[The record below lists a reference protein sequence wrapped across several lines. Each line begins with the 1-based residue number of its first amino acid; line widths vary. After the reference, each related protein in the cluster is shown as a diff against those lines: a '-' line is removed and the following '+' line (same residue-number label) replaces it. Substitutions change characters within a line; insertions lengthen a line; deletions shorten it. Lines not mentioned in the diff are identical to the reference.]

1 MNYEPED
8 LEKLGGPCIKALARL
23 AHFWGLT
30 DEEQAQ
36 ILKTDIHTL
45 ESWRARVDA
54 GESVLLD
61 LDTITR
67 VGCMVG
73 IFRSLMTLFR
83 ADEISVG
90 WLRTPNSSQLFN
102 GRTAID
108 MMTSDN
114 EHELFDVYRYLKAQ
128 VS

>member
-36 ILKTDIHTL
+36 ILKTDAQTL

-54 GESVLLD
+54 GETALLD

-67 VGCMVG
+67 VGAMLG

-83 ADEISVG
+83 ADELSVG
-90 WLRTPNSSQLFN
+90 WLRTPNSSLLFN
-102 GRTAID
+102 GRSAID

>member
-1 MNYEPED
+1 MSYKPED
-8 LEKLGGPCIKALARL
+8 LEKLGAPCIKAVAGLAD
-23 AHFWGLT
+23 FWSLT